1 MWNKINYNMLLVF
14 VVALTL
20 FAGGCSAVK
29 GPRYWWDDQ
38 VKEKLPDDYMLPE
51 SPPQYP
57 VPTDPEPYV
66 PKELPEDEIKL
77 ATEQEKA
84 QIELGIPRSGVPDPL
99 TNRVV
104 VPAEKY
110 EDDIIPEDIEDSEI
124 DYVEEGVTED
134 SESFEEAEASDQNE
148 AAFAEEDEAVSN
160 SSEAKDFIDEISED
174 YNYNFDGEAPAG
186 EDYSYKDDPT
196 PSESVYEKEE
206 VVTDT
211 EDKIQNIEGEDE
223 PPLDPNFG
231 GGLGLED
238 L

>member
-1 MWNKINYNMLLVF
+1 MWNKINCNMLIVS

-20 FAGGCSAVK
+20 FAGCSAVK

-38 VKEKLPDDYMLPE
+38 AKEKLPDDYMLPE

-66 PKELPEDEIKL
+66 PKELPEDEINL

-110 EDDIIPEDIEDSEI
+110 EDDSVLEDAEDEEM
-124 DYVEEGVTED
+124 DYVEEGVDEE
-134 SESFEEAEASDQNE
+134 SESFEEAEASDQGE
-148 AAFAEEDEAVSN
+148 AAFAEGEEEVSD
-160 SSEAKDFIDEISED
+160 SGEAKDFIDEMNED

-186 EDYSYKDDPT
+186 EDYNYKDDPT
-196 PSESVYEKEE
+196 PSDSVYEKEE
-206 VVTDT
+206 VITDT
-211 EDKIQNIEGEDE
+211 DDKIRNIEGEEE

-231 GGLGLED
+231 GGLGLGD